1 MRYLLDSNIW
11 IEVLKAKR
19 VRLVDRFTRT
29 RIDEMA
35 TCSPVRAELMHGA
48 EKYVDVEVRKEV
60 VARALGKVVSLPF
73 DDRCADRYGQIRH
86 DLERRR
92 CIIGPYDLQ
101 IAAIALVHDLTVVT
115 GNVEEF
121 ARVHGLKVEDWS
133 QGIV

>member
-48 EKYVDVEVRKEV
+48 EKYVDMEVRKEV
-60 VARALGKVVSLPF
+60 VARALGKVASLPF
-73 DDRCADRYGQIRH
+73 DDRCADRYGIIRH

-121 ARVHGLKVEDWS
+121 TRVHGLRVEDWS
-133 QGIV
+133 QGIA

>member
-19 VRLVDRFTRT
+19 VRLVDRFTKT

-48 EKYVDVEVRKEV
+48 EKYVDMEVRKEV
-60 VARALGKVVSLPF
+60 VARALGKVASLPF
-73 DDRCADRYGQIRH
+73 DDRCADRYGIIRH
-86 DLERRR
+86 DLERRG

-121 ARVHGLKVEDWS
+121 SRVHGLRVEDWS
-133 QGIV
+133 RGGA

>member
-73 DDRCADRYGQIRH
+73 DDRCADRYGIIRH

-92 CIIGPYDLQ
+92 CIVGPYDLQ
-101 IAAIALVHDLTVVT
+101 IAAIALGHDLTVVT

-121 ARVHGLKVEDWS
+121 SRVHDLRVEDWS

>member
-73 DDRCADRYGQIRH
+73 DDRCADRYGIIRH

-121 ARVHGLKVEDWS
+121 SRVHGLRVEDWS
-133 QGIV
+133 QWIV

>member
-19 VRLVDRFTRT
+19 VRLVDRFTKT

-60 VARALGKVVSLPF
+60 VARALGKVTSLPF
-73 DDRCADRYGQIRH
+73 DDQCADRYGIIRH

-121 ARVHGLKVEDWS
+121 SRVHGLRVEDWS
-133 QGIV
+133 RGGA

>member
-73 DDRCADRYGQIRH
+73 DDRCADRYGIIRR

-101 IAAIALVHDLTVVT
+101 IAAIALVHDLTVAT
-115 GNVEEF
+115 ENVEEF
-121 ARVHGLKVEDWS
+121 ARVHGLKVEYWS
-133 QGIV
+133 QGNV

>member
-60 VARALGKVVSLPF
+60 VARALGKVVLLPF
-73 DDRCADRYGQIRH
+73 DDRCADRYGIIRH

-121 ARVHGLKVEDWS
+121 TRVHGLRVEDWS
-133 QGIV
+133 QGIA